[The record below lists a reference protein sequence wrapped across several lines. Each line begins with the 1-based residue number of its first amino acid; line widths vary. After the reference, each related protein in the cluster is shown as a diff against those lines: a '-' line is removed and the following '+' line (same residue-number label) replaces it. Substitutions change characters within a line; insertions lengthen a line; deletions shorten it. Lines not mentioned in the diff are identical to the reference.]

1 MVRRAASAS
10 AANSVSTSMKLCGW
24 PMKSPSAMNA
34 LTSPM
39 ASICPAEVGR
49 ITAHGGRL
57 ELMNSHGTGKIKF
70 VCKRGETDPGIVDDA
85 SKFGN
90 SGSPFA
96 AANGARGG
104 CTEFPEKSTHS
115 KKWHISSPPILSV
128 ILRTSA
134 LETFWL
140 NVAYKLEPPCSI
152 NAK

>member
-1 MVRRAASAS
+1 
-10 AANSVSTSMKLCGW
+10 MKLCGW

-34 LTSPM
+34 LTSPT
-39 ASICPAEVGR
+39 ASICPGEVGR

-57 ELMNSHGTGKIKF
+57 ALMNSHGTGKLRV
-70 VCKRGETDPGIVDDA
+70 VCNRGGTDRGIVVDA

-96 AANGARGG
+96 AGNGARGG
-104 CTEFPEKSTHS
+104 CTELPAKSTHS

-128 ILRTSA
+128 IFRTSA

-140 NVAYKLEPPCSI
+140 KVAYQARASLLNKP
-152 NAK
+152 KMKR